1 MPESR
6 SNAEIENGRHHARI
20 RMHIGLLSYR
30 DNFNRTVVI
39 SDCGLR
45 NAGNPHSKI
54 RIPHLIVTGQ
64 PSSTAPVPPRRTQAT
79 R

>member
-30 DNFNRTVVI
+30 DNFNRTVVGK
-39 SDCGLR
+39 DAEL
-45 NAGNPHSKI
+45 
-54 RIPHLIVTGQ
+54 
-64 PSSTAPVPPRRTQAT
+64 PRS
-79 R
+79 